1 MPNNINEFMV
11 LLAII
16 LNTENMEDIDA
27 KFDLLNELSEHVRQ
41 WMQDD
46 ESLQAQLGLL
56 VVAGEML
63 ELADDCR

>member
-16 LNTENMEDIDA
+16 LDTENMEDIEA

-46 ESLQAQLGLL
+46 ESLQSQLGLL